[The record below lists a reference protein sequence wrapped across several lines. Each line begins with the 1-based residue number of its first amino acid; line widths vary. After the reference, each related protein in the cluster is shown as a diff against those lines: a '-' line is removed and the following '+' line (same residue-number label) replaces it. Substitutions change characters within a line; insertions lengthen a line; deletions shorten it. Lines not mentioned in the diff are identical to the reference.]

1 MVIINICLIFAFENN
16 TLNRRNMN
24 NLNENKSE
32 RFTKGNSNFWD
43 KVKHLFVNTVTI
55 TILVTVML
63 KDCSAHDLIA
73 DKVIPTLDSISL
85 RQMEYDKVQSNILN
99 KVSEASTIL
108 SKVTIDLGKI
118 KEKYIHPE
126 KQGIVCEVRQSKFI
140 NDNEIGIYPDNEYK
154 LKSGMRILVMNTN
167 SASNPMMTLTVTTD
181 VKVDNTESNNH
192 FFLNK
197 DMFRQ
202 LGIDTQKNRRGVYNL
217 RFFNIE

>member
-1 MVIINICLIFAFENN
+1 
-16 TLNRRNMN
+16 MN

-32 RFTKGNSNFWD
+32 KFAKENSNFWD
-43 KVKHLFVNTVTI
+43 KAKHQFVNTVII
-55 TILVTVML
+55 TILVTAML

-73 DKVIPTLDSISL
+73 DKVIPTIDSISL
-85 RQMEYDKVQSNILN
+85 RQMESDKVQRNILN
-99 KVSEASTIL
+99 EVSETSKIL
-108 SKVTIDLGKI
+108 SKVTIDLGNI

-126 KQGIVCEVRQSKFI
+126 KQGVVCEVRQSRFI

-181 VKVDNTESNNH
+181 VKVENTESSNH

-197 DMFRQ
+197 DMFQQ
-202 LGIDTQKNRRGVYNL
+202 LGIDTQKNKRGIYNL

>member
-1 MVIINICLIFAFENN
+1 M
-16 TLNRRNMN
+16 
-24 NLNENKSE
+24 NENKSE
-32 RFTKGNSNFWD
+32 RSTKEKSNIWD

-73 DKVIPTLDSISL
+73 DKVIPTIDSIRL
-85 RQMEYDKVQSNILN
+85 RQIEYDKVQSNILN

-108 SKVTIDLGKI
+108 SKVTIDLGNI

-126 KQGIVCEVRQSKFI
+126 KQGIVCEVRQSRFI

-167 SASNPMMTLTVTTD
+167 SASNPMMTLTVTTY

-197 DMFRQ
+197 DMFLQ

>member
-1 MVIINICLIFAFENN
+1 MAIINKYLIFAIGNN
-16 TLNRRNMN
+16 TLIRKNMN
-24 NLNENKSE
+24 NMKENKSK
-32 RFTKGNSNFWD
+32 RLTKKNSDFWD
-43 KVKHLFVNTVTI
+43 IAKHHFVNTVI
-55 TILVTVML
+55 IAILATVML

-73 DKVIPTLDSISL
+73 DKVIPTLDSICL
-85 RQMEYDKVQSNILN
+85 RQMECDKVQRNILN
-99 KVSEASTIL
+99 KVSETSLIV
-108 SKVTIDLGKI
+108 SKVTIDLGNI

-126 KQGIVCEVRQSKFI
+126 KQGIICEVRQSRFI

-181 VKVDNTESNNH
+181 VKVENTESNNH

-202 LGIDTQKNRRGVYNL
+202 LGIDTQKNRRGIYNL

>member
-1 MVIINICLIFAFENN
+1 
-16 TLNRRNMN
+16 MN

-32 RFTKGNSNFWD
+32 KFAKENSNFWD
-43 KVKHLFVNTVTI
+43 KAKHQFVNTVII
-55 TILVTVML
+55 TILVTAML

-73 DKVIPTLDSISL
+73 DKVIPTIDSISL
-85 RQMEYDKVQSNILN
+85 RQMESDKVQRNILN
-99 KVSEASTIL
+99 EVSETSKIL
-108 SKVTIDLGKI
+108 SKVTIDLGNI

-126 KQGIVCEVRQSKFI
+126 KQGIICEVRQSRFI

-181 VKVDNTESNNH
+181 VKVENTESSNH

-197 DMFRQ
+197 DMFQQ
-202 LGIDTQKNRRGVYNL
+202 LGIDTQKNRRGIYNL
-217 RFFNIE
+217 RFFTIE

>member
-32 RFTKGNSNFWD
+32 KFAKENSNLWD
-43 KVKHLFVNTVTI
+43 KAKHQFVNTVII
-55 TILVTVML
+55 TILVTAML

-73 DKVIPTLDSISL
+73 DKVIPTIDSISL
-85 RQMEYDKVQSNILN
+85 RQMESDKVQRNILN
-99 KVSEASTIL
+99 EVSETSKIL
-108 SKVTIDLGKI
+108 SKVTIDLGNI

-126 KQGIVCEVRQSKFI
+126 KQGIVCEVRQSRFI

-192 FFLNK
+192 FFMNK
-197 DMFRQ
+197 DMFLQ
-202 LGIDTQKNRRGVYNL
+202 LGIDTQKNRRGIYNL

>member
-1 MVIINICLIFAFENN
+1 
-16 TLNRRNMN
+16 MN

-32 RFTKGNSNFWD
+32 KFAKENSNLWD
-43 KVKHLFVNTVTI
+43 KAKHQFVNTVII
-55 TILVTVML
+55 TILVTAML

-73 DKVIPTLDSISL
+73 DKVIPTIDSISL
-85 RQMEYDKVQSNILN
+85 RQMESDKVQRNILN
-99 KVSEASTIL
+99 EVSETSKIL
-108 SKVTIDLGKI
+108 SKVTIDLGNI

-126 KQGIVCEVRQSKFI
+126 KQGIVCEVRQSRFI

-192 FFLNK
+192 FFMNK
-197 DMFRQ
+197 DMFLQ
-202 LGIDTQKNRRGVYNL
+202 LGIDTQKNRRGIYNL

>member
-1 MVIINICLIFAFENN
+1 
-16 TLNRRNMN
+16 MN

-32 RFTKGNSNFWD
+32 RFAKENSNFWD

-108 SKVTIDLGKI
+108 SKVTIDLGNI

-126 KQGIVCEVRQSKFI
+126 KQGIICEVRQSRFI

-181 VKVDNTESNNH
+181 VKVENTESSNH

-197 DMFRQ
+197 DMFQQ
-202 LGIDTQKNRRGVYNL
+202 LGIDTQKNRRGIYNL

>member
-1 MVIINICLIFAFENN
+1 
-16 TLNRRNMN
+16 MN

-32 RFTKGNSNFWD
+32 KFAKENSNFWD
-43 KVKHLFVNTVTI
+43 KAKHQFVNTVII
-55 TILVTVML
+55 TILVTAML

-73 DKVIPTLDSISL
+73 DKVIPTIDSISL
-85 RQMEYDKVQSNILN
+85 RQMESDKVQRNILN
-99 KVSEASTIL
+99 EVSETSKIL
-108 SKVTIDLGKI
+108 SKVTIDLGNI

-126 KQGIVCEVRQSKFI
+126 KQGIICEVRQSRFI

-181 VKVDNTESNNH
+181 VKVENTESSNH

-197 DMFRQ
+197 DMFQQ
-202 LGIDTQKNRRGVYNL
+202 LGIDTQKNRRGIYNL